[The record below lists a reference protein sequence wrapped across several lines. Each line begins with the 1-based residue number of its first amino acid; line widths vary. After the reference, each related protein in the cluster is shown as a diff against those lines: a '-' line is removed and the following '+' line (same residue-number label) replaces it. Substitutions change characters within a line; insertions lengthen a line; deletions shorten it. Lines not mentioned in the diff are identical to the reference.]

1 MYVYAKANSYTR
13 WCQACNNKMCLVLY
27 CNENLQIKLPTNF
40 IAMKFS
46 QKKQLL
52 TWHHLVHE
60 FALVYAFSKISFNVE
75 RFSIKKKHQYYLFT
89 NFTAL
94 KQKSFPI
101 SKSQNRISCIGNCEN
116 LHLSLRNNVFL
127 RKR

>member
-1 MYVYAKANSYTR
+1 
-13 WCQACNNKMCLVLY
+13 MCLVLY

-40 IAMKFS
+40 IAMKFDKPNIP
-46 QKKQLL
+46 KKAAVNLAP
-52 TWHHLVHE
+52 LVHE
-60 FALVYAFSKISFNVE
+60 FALVYVFSKISFNVE